1 MKIFIGRHFSSKSL
15 FSYQV
20 DMEFEKTGN
29 KKCMQEFL
37 AKESM
42 NCIVMV
48 KSGLLKMSGCI
59 LSLDGIFKE
68 IHRKVPSIAVL

>member
-1 MKIFIGRHFSSKSL
+1 MRTFIGNFNRIKSKY
-15 FSYQV
+15 SYQV

-29 KKCMQEFL
+29 KKSMQEFL

-48 KSGLLKMSGCI
+48 KSGVLKMTGCI
-59 LSLDGIFKE
+59 LSLE
-68 IHRKVPSIAVL
+68 

>member
-1 MKIFIGRHFSSKSL
+1 MRIFIGNFSNIYRKY
-15 FSYQV
+15 SYQV

-29 KKCMQEFL
+29 KKSMQEFL

-48 KSGLLKMSGCI
+48 KSGVLKMTGCI
-59 LSLDGIFKE
+59 LSLE
-68 IHRKVPSIAVL
+68 